1 MKAKDIEC
9 LLQHGQKLICR
20 EYPFGTRFF
29 ISNAK
34 LDNAINKS
42 QFEKFKLTCNK
53 SHDTGQV
60 WLRDQTRTYKF
71 WRE

>member
-1 MKAKDIEC
+1 MKAKDIDDF
-9 LLQHGQKLICR
+9 LNHGQKLICR

-29 ISNAK
+29 ISTA
-34 LDNAINKS
+34 DCENAINKA

-60 WLRDQTRTYKF
+60 WLRGQTRTYKF